1 MATNVGYISNSSGT
15 NFVIL
20 TNGEIVR
27 RVDSTWN
34 KIRIG
39 IRVAFKEFTSSD
51 VGPTT
56 PSNLFGTPRLY
67 LGMCNY
73 NRGGIG
79 SMNSAMHFVGWR
91 TSSTTFNRSTGG
103 GPGANVAYYS
113 SSVQAVKRE
122 VNTYSSGTNAATII
136 APIFAPSNYAMY
148 SVDID
153 KSVPATTVVSVFAPS
168 NSISGNAN
176 ITAAQFLSAM
186 ESQVPAITGYVY
198 TVTAPFA
205 IDEGA
210 NGVLDSVN
218 VYWSRSRC
226 TVYVTDIWYSILA

>member
-1 MATNVGYISNSSGT
+1 MATNVGYISNASGT

-34 KIRIG
+34 KIRVG
-39 IRVAFKEFTSSD
+39 VRLGFKEFTSSD
-51 VGPTT
+51 TGPTT
-56 PSNLFGTPRLY
+56 PSNLLGTPRFY

-73 NRGGIG
+73 NRGGVG

-103 GPGANVAYYS
+103 GPGANVNYYTTLM
-113 SSVQAVKRE
+113 QAVKRE
-122 VNTYSSGTNAATII
+122 VNTFTGGTNAGSII
-136 APIFAPSNYAMY
+136 APIFAPSNYAMF

-153 KSVPATTVVSVFAPS
+153 KSVPATTVVSVFTPS
-168 NSISGNAN
+168 NSITGNAN
-176 ITAAQFLSAM
+176 VTSAQFLSAM
-186 ESQVPAITGYVY
+186 ESQTPSITGYVY
-198 TVTAPFA
+198 TTTAPFA

-210 NGVLDSVN
+210 NGALDAVN
-218 VYWSRSRC
+218 IYWSRSRC
-226 TVYVTDIWYSILA
+226 TVYITDIWYSILA